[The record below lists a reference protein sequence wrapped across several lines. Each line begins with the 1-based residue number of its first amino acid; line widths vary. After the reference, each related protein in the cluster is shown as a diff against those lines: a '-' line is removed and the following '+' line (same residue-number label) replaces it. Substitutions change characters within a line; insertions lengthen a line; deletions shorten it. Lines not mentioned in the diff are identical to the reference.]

1 MTYDEVVATV
11 EERDVKFIRLWFTDI
26 LGQLKSFAIAK
37 EELAGAMAQGMGFDG
52 SSITGFNA
60 IEESD
65 MIAMP
70 DPSTFAILPYR
81 PQERAVARMFCDI
94 RVPGGEPYEGDPRYV
109 LRRALDRAKAMGFDH
124 FYVGP
129 ELEYFYFKGSDGTEV
144 LDHGGYFDLTTLDAA
159 SDLRRDTVL
168 ALEQM
173 GIGIE
178 YSHHEV
184 GPSQHEIDMRFAD
197 ALRMADN
204 VMTYRT
210 IVKEIAHKHG
220 CYATFMPK
228 PLFGENG
235 SGMHVHQSL
244 FRGEQN
250 AFYDAD
256 DEYYLSGEAKSF
268 IAGLLRHSRE
278 ISCVFAQWVNSY
290 KRLVPGYEAPV
301 YVAWSR
307 RNRSALVRVPV
318 YHPGKEQSTRA
329 ELRCPDPACNPYLT
343 FAALLHAGLEGIE
356 KGYDAAAPDGAEPL
370 RPHPRGAAAG
380 RHRVPAGVARGGDRA
395 RRGERAPAE
404 VLRRAHPRALR
415 GAEARGVGGLPR
427 AGHPLRARAVS
438 AAPVSG
444 SPGGLHRAR
453 ERRRTRLHP

>member
-1 MTYDEVVATV
+1 VTRDEVVLAV

-26 LGQLKSFAIAK
+26 LGQLKSFAITK
-37 EELAGAMAQGMGFDG
+37 DELAGALEQGMGFDG

-81 PQERAVARMFCDI
+81 PQERSVARMFCDI

-109 LRRALDRAKAMGFDH
+109 LRRALDRAREMGFDH
-124 FYVGP
+124 YYLGP
-129 ELEYFYFKGSDGTEV
+129 ELEYFYFRRSDATEV
-144 LDHGGYFDLTTLDAA
+144 LDRGGYFDLTTLDAA

-168 ALEQM
+168 ALEQV
-173 GIGIE
+173 GIEIE

-210 IVKEIAHKHG
+210 IVKEIAHAHG
-220 CYATFMPK
+220 VYATFMPK
-228 PLFGENG
+228 PIFGENG

-244 FRGEQN
+244 FRGGQN
-250 AFYDAD
+250 AFFDPD
-256 DEYYLSGEAKSF
+256 DEYYLSAEAKGF

-307 RNRSALVRVPV
+307 RNRSAQVRVPV

-329 ELRCPDPACNPYLT
+329 EIRCPDPACNPYLT

-356 KGYDAAAPDGAEPL
+356 QGYELPPPMERNLYHLTHEERQRAGIEALPESLGEAIEL
-370 RPHPRGAAAG
+370 GAASPLLLRCFGEHIHA
-380 RHRVPAGVARGGDRA
+380 RYVELKREEWEDYRMRVTPYEL
-395 RRGERAPAE
+395 ERY
-404 VLRRAHPRALR
+404 
-415 GAEARGVGGLPR
+415 LP
-427 AGHPLRARAVS
+427 L
-438 AAPVSG
+438 
-444 SPGGLHRAR
+444 L
-453 ERRRTRLHP
+453 

>member
-1 MTYDEVVATV
+1 VTKDEVLAAVD
-11 EERDVKFIRLWFTDI
+11 ERDVKFIRLWFTDI
-26 LGQLKSFAIAK
+26 LGQLKSFAITRDEVATAL
-37 EELAGAMAQGMGFDG
+37 EQGMGFDG

-70 DPSTFAILPYR
+70 DPSTFAVLPYR
-81 PQERAVARMFCDI
+81 PRERAVARMFCDI
-94 RVPGGEPYEGDPRYV
+94 LVPGGEPYEGDPRYV
-109 LRRALDRAKAMGFDH
+109 LRRALERAKTMGFDH
-124 FYVGP
+124 YYLGP
-129 ELEYFYFKGSDGTEV
+129 ELEYFYFKGSDATEV
-144 LDHGGYFDLTTLDAA
+144 LDQGGYFDLTTLDAA
-159 SDLRRDTVL
+159 SDLRRDTVM
-168 ALEQM
+168 ALEQI
-173 GIGIE
+173 GIDIE

-184 GPSQHEIDMRFAD
+184 GPSQHEIDMRYAD

-235 SGMHVHQSL
+235 SGMHTHQSL
-244 FRGEQN
+244 FRGDQN
-250 AFYDAD
+250 AFFDPD
-256 DEYYLSGEAKSF
+256 DEYFLSAEAKGF
-268 IAGLLRHSRE
+268 IAGMLRHARE

-356 KGYDAAAPDGAEPL
+356 KGYELPPPMEKNLYHLTHEERERAGIESLPETLGEAIEL
-370 RPHPRGAAAG
+370 GAASELLLTSFG
-380 RHRVPAGVARGGDRA
+380 EHIHSRYVDLKREEWEEYRVQVTPWEI
-395 RRGERAPAE
+395 ERF
-404 VLRRAHPRALR
+404 
-415 GAEARGVGGLPR
+415 LPI
-427 AGHPLRARAVS
+427 L
-438 AAPVSG
+438 
-444 SPGGLHRAR
+444 
-453 ERRRTRLHP
+453 

>member
-1 MTYDEVVATV
+1 MTYDEVVARV
-11 EERDVKFIRLWFTDI
+11 EERDVRFIRLWFTDI

-37 EELAGAMAQGMGFDG
+37 EELAGAMEQGMGFDG
-52 SSITGFNA
+52 SSINGFNA

-81 PQERAVARMFCDI
+81 PQEQSVARMFCDI

-129 ELEYFYFKGSDGTEV
+129 ELEYFYFRDSAGTEV
-144 LDHGGYFDLTTLDAA
+144 LDRGGYFDLTTLDAA

-184 GPSQHEIDMRFAD
+184 GPSQHEIDMRYAD
-197 ALRMADN
+197 ALTMADN

-228 PLFGENG
+228 PLYGENG

-250 AFYDAD
+250 AFFDAG
-256 DEYYLSGEAKSF
+256 DEYYLSAEAKGF
-268 IAGLLRHSRE
+268 IAGLLKHAPE
-278 ISCVFAQWVNSY
+278 IACVFAQWVNSY

-301 YVAWSR
+301 YVAW
-307 RNRSALVRVPV
+307 
-318 YHPGKEQSTRA
+318 
-329 ELRCPDPACNPYLT
+329 
-343 FAALLHAGLEGIE
+343 AG
-356 KGYDAAAPDGAEPL
+356 AT
-370 RPHPRGAAAG
+370 
-380 RHRVPAGVARGGDRA
+380 AR
-395 RRGERAPAE
+395 
-404 VLRRAHPRALR
+404 
-415 GAEARGVGGLPR
+415 
-427 AGHPLRARAVS
+427 
-438 AAPVSG
+438 
-444 SPGGLHRAR
+444 
-453 ERRRTRLHP
+453 T